1 MIPKSTVTRILLSV
15 LLLPTLA
22 HAGPAY
28 DLDDYGVVIHKKTN
42 SAKPFMQINAGYG
55 KFDNGDKTNALDY
68 TLGVNVPV
76 ASDYSLD
83 VALYHSNL
91 GKQNDFKVKGYGL
104 RTSLK
109 NSMSEKSS
117 LGISLGAGF
126 TKQQQVEGA
135 QLSAGLGYEY
145 LITPSLAWNI
155 NAEYYFYAANSD
167 SKWKGGRTGIRFYF
181 K

>member
-1 MIPKSTVTRILLSV
+1 MTSKSTATRILLSF
-15 LLLPTLA
+15 LFLPALV
-22 HAGPAY
+22 HSGPVY
-28 DLDDYGVVIHKKTN
+28 NLDDYGVVIHKKTN

-55 KFDNGDKTNALDY
+55 KFDNGEKTNALDY
-68 TLGVNVPV
+68 LLGVNVPV

-83 VALYHSNL
+83 VAVYHSNL

-167 SKWKGGRTGIRFYF
+167 SSWKGGRTGIRFYF

>member
-1 MIPKSTVTRILLSV
+1 MISKNTVAGILITA
-15 LLLPTLA
+15 LLLPALA
-22 HAGPAY
+22 HAGPVY

-55 KFDNGDKTNALDY
+55 KFDNGEKTNALDY

-83 VALYHSNL
+83 VAVYHSNL
-91 GKQNDFKVKGYGL
+91 GKQNAFKVKGYGL

-167 SKWKGGRTGIRFYF
+167 SKWKGASTGIRFYF